1 MKNFM
6 AGFVESLY
14 NKAICKKT
22 GEMKEELE

>member
-14 NKAICKKT
+14 NKAICKKI
-22 GEMKEELE
+22 GETKDELE